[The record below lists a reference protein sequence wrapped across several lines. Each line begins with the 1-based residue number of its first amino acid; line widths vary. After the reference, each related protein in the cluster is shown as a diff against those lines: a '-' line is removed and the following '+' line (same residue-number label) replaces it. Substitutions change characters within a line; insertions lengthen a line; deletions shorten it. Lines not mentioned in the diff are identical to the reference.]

1 MNVALRAKAILA
13 EPSAIWT
20 RVESEPGDAAYFLA
34 ELRRDSRAGPG
45 CLRLRRRLHCR
56 SRRARRRPGP
66 SLPILDGLFGAV
78 FGYVVTCA
86 TVLVLGLMISLLA
99 PAFGGRRSFDSAF
112 KLAVYS
118 YTPVWLAGIFLLAPG
133 LRFLEL
139 TGFYGAYILWTGLP
153 RLIKLPERKVPGF
166 TALIVASAG
175 VLTLMGGTSQRTLFG
190 PVPF

>member
-1 MNVALRAKAILA
+1 MNVTLRTRAILA
-13 EPSAIWT
+13 EPSATWRRI
-20 RVESEPGDAAYFLA
+20 ENEPGDAAYLLA
-34 ELRRDSRAGPG
+34 SYVAILALVPAIFGFVGGCIVGAVVPG
-45 CLRLRRRLHCR
+45 IGLVRV
-56 SRRARRRPGP
+56 
-66 SLPILDGLFGAV
+66 PILDGLFGAV

-99 PAFGGRRSFDSAF
+99 PAFGGRRSFDNAF

-139 TGFYGAYILWTGLP
+139 TGFYGAYLLWTGVP

-175 VLTLMGGTSQRTLFG
+175 VLTLVGGTSQRTLFG
-190 PVPF
+190 PAPF

>member
-20 RVESEPGDAAYFLA
+20 RVESEPGDAAYLLA
-34 ELRRDSRAGPG
+34 SYVAILALVPAVFGFVGGCIVGAVVPG
-45 CLRLRRRLHCR
+45 VGLVRV
-56 SRRARRRPGP
+56 
-66 SLPILDGLFGAV
+66 PILDGLFGAV

-190 PVPF
+190 PAPF

>member
-20 RVESEPGDAAYFLA
+20 RVENEPGDAAYLLA
-34 ELRRDSRAGPG
+34 SYVAILALVPAIFGFVGGCIVGAVVPG
-45 CLRLRRRLHCR
+45 VGLVRV
-56 SRRARRRPGP
+56 
-66 SLPILDGLFGAV
+66 PILDGLFGAV

-86 TVLVLGLMISLLA
+86 TVLALGLMISLLA
-99 PAFGGRRSFDSAF
+99 PAFGGRRSFDNAF

-139 TGFYGAYILWTGLP
+139 TGFYGAYILWTGVP
-153 RLIKLPERKVPGF
+153 RLIKLPDRKVPGF
-166 TALIVASAG
+166 TALIVASAS

-190 PVPF
+190 PAPF